1 MNKPLHIRDLLKRL
15 NKTFGTIATRELGK
29 YGITVPQLVVLR
41 QIYCDPKTIG
51 QISKAVDLSYST
63 VSGIIDRLEREQL
76 VERVRDEKDRRV
88 VWIRKTE
95 KISELYEKVDLFSED
110 FYHRILHGFSDED
123 LDGII
128 HSMETLIAKLEEKES

>member
-1 MNKPLHIRDLLKRL
+1 MNKPLHFRDLLKRL
-15 NKTFGTIATRELGK
+15 NKTFGTMATKELCK
-29 YGITVPQLVVLR
+29 YGLTVPQLVVIR
-41 QIYCDPKTIG
+41 QIQCEPRTIG

-95 KISELYEKVDLFSED
+95 KIVELFEKVDLFSGE
-110 FYHRILHGFSDED
+110 FYKRSFHGFSEKD

-128 HSMETLIAKLEEKES
+128 HSLETLIAKLEDTES

>member
-15 NKTFGTIATRELGK
+15 NKTFGTMATKELCK
-29 YGITVPQLVVLR
+29 YGLTVPQLVVIR
-41 QIYCDPKTIG
+41 QISIEPKTIG

-76 VERVRDEKDRRV
+76 VERVRDENDRRV

-95 KISELYEKVDLFSED
+95 KITELFEKVDLLSGEIYKQHFNSFSEEE
-110 FYHRILHGFSDED
+110 LNN
-123 LDGII
+123 II
-128 HSMETLIAKLEEKES
+128 NSLEALVTKLEEIES

>member
-1 MNKPLHIRDLLKRL
+1 MNKALHIRDLLKRL
-15 NKTFGTIATRELGK
+15 NKTFGTLATKELGK
-29 YGITVPQLVVLR
+29 YGLTVPQLVVLK
-41 QIYCDPKTIG
+41 QIQSEPRTIG

-95 KISELYEKVDLFSED
+95 KIVELFEKVDLFSGE
-110 FYHRILHGFSDED
+110 FYKQLFTGFSDDD